1 MAFDAGMLS
10 CVVYEINKIAKN
22 SKIEKIYQPERDEVI
37 FLIRAQGTS
46 RRIVINV
53 GSACP
58 RISFTATQKEN
69 PMQAPMFCMLLRKH
83 LVGAILSDI
92 SQAGFERVARLTFET
107 RDEMGF
113 ESKKYIY
120 AEIMGKYSNLIFTD
134 DNNKIISA
142 IKTVD
147 FSTSSLRQI
156 LPGMTYELPP
166 AQNKQNPLEE
176 CRDGFENKLRECR
189 PDTHADKFITSSY
202 LGISSSN
209 ARQICYS
216 ACNTTDISISEC
228 NSGALWSSFEAF
240 INTIKEHTY
249 FPCVI
254 FDNSLPVEYSF
265 INLTHY
271 SSGLKCINYNSP
283 SDALDA
289 FYDIR
294 DKEQRIKQR
303 ASDILKLLTNAES
316 RITRKLELQRSE
328 LADCALGGKY
338 KKYGDLITSNMYKL
352 QRGQKTVELED
363 YDMWDDENGEYKRV
377 VIDLDEKLSPAANAQ
392 KYYKKYNKAKKASIE
407 LTKQIRIGTDELE
420 YIHSVF
426 DALAKAET
434 QSDLQEIR
442 DELYMSGYASKMHGY
457 TSSKK
462 KQQLSFARFKTTNGY
477 TVYCGKNNLQNEY
490 ITHKLACK
498 HDYWFHAKDI
508 HGSHV
513 LLVTNGE
520 EPPAEDFTDACMIA
534 AYYSKAKGQ
543 SGIEVDYLLAKG
555 VKKVAGSKPG
565 FVIYHS
571 NWSAYVTPVE
581 SHVLAMRDNS
591 RP

>member
-10 CVVYEINKIAKN
+10 CVVHEINTLAKGG
-22 SKIEKIYQPERDEVI
+22 KIEKIYQPERDEII
-37 FLIRAQGTS
+37 FLVRACGTS

-58 RISFTATQKEN
+58 RISFTGIQKEN

-83 LVGAILSDI
+83 LVGAMLSDI
-92 SQAGFERVARLTFET
+92 SQEGFERVARLTFET
-107 RDEMGF
+107 HDEMGF
-113 ESKKYIY
+113 ESKKYIF

-134 DNNKIISA
+134 ENKKIISA

-156 LPGMTYELPP
+156 LTGMIYELPP
-166 AQNKQNPLEE
+166 SQNKQDPLLE
-176 CRDGFENKLRECR
+176 CKSGFETKMQNCS
-189 PDTHADKFITSSY
+189 PDIHADKFITSSY

-209 ARQICYS
+209 AREICYRVGGS
-216 ACNTTDISISEC
+216 SDISISAC
-228 NSGALWSSFEAF
+228 DSDALWNLFEAF

-249 FPCVI
+249 SPCVV
-254 FDNSLPVEYSF
+254 FDGSLPVEYSF
-265 INLTHY
+265 VTLTHY
-271 SSGLKCINYNSP
+271 PSDIKCSDYTSP

-289 FYDIR
+289 YYDMR

-303 ASDILKLLTNAES
+303 ASDILKMLTNAES
-316 RITRKLELQRSE
+316 RITRKLELQRNE
-328 LADCALGGKY
+328 LADCALGSKY

-363 YDMWDDENGEYKRV
+363 YESWDEISGEYKHV
-377 VIDLDEKLSPAANAQ
+377 VIDLDERLSTAANAQ
-392 KYYKKYNKAKKASIE
+392 KYYKKYNKAKKASVE

-442 DELYMSGYASKMHGY
+442 DELYISGYASKMHGY
-457 TSSKK
+457 ASSKK
-462 KQQLSFARFKTTNGY
+462 KPSLSFAKFKTTNGY
-477 TVYCGKNNLQNEY
+477 AVYCGKNNLQNEY

-498 HDYWFHAKDI
+498 HDYWFHAKGI
-508 HGSHV
+508 AGSHV

-565 FVIYHS
+565 FVIYNS
-571 NWSAYVTPVE
+571 NWSAYVTPDE
-581 SHVLAMRDNS
+581 AHILAMRDGN
-591 RP
+591 